1 MCVLQ
6 KSTAFFKLLMQ
17 KRLPVL
23 FEQLPVV
30 LFRALQ
36 FMTGKTEATSYL
48 VPVFFFGALSMGR
61 SRACC
66 RQVSARIF
74 YALGNVS
81 DLLFFRIILSQKVF
95 VSLVK
100 IGCNQ

>member
-1 MCVLQ
+1 MCLLQ
-6 KSTAFFKLLMQ
+6 RSTAFFKLLMQ

-48 VPVFFFGALSMGR
+48 VPVFFCGALPR
-61 SRACC
+61 
-66 RQVSARIF
+66 
-74 YALGNVS
+74 
-81 DLLFFRIILSQKVF
+81 LLQAGECSNILCPWQCIGFIVFRIILSQKVF